1 MLLLACICELKL
13 LYHKIVINKV
23 FLGKILLKGVITLKK
38 LILILM
44 IIGGINWG
52 LIGFFNYNLV
62 SGIFGAQLAVVSRI
76 IYAVVGLSALYGIT
90 FLFQDER
97 RHA

>member
-1 MLLLACICELKL
+1 M
-13 LYHKIVINKV
+13 
-23 FLGKILLKGVITLKK
+23 KK

-76 IYAVVGLSALYGIT
+76 IYAVVGLAALYGIT
-90 FLFQDER
+90 FLFKDER

>member
-1 MLLLACICELKL
+1 M
-13 LYHKIVINKV
+13 
-23 FLGKILLKGVITLKK
+23 KK

-62 SGIFGAQLAVVSRI
+62 SGSFGAQLAVVSRI
-76 IYAVVGLSALYGIT
+76 IYAVVGHAALYGIT

>member
-1 MLLLACICELKL
+1 M
-13 LYHKIVINKV
+13 
-23 FLGKILLKGVITLKK
+23 KK

-52 LIGFFNYNLV
+52 LVGFFNYNLV
-62 SGIFGAQLAVVSRI
+62 SSIFGVKLEVISRI
-76 IYAVVGLSALYGIT
+76 IYEVVGLAALYGIS
-90 FLFQDER
+90 FLFKDET

>member
-1 MLLLACICELKL
+1 M
-13 LYHKIVINKV
+13 
-23 FLGKILLKGVITLKK
+23 KK

-52 LIGFFNYNLV
+52 LVGFFNFNLV
-62 SGIFGAQLAVVSRI
+62 SSIFGANLAIISRI

-90 FLFQDER
+90 FLFNDNRQ
-97 RHA
+97 HA

>member
-1 MLLLACICELKL
+1 M
-13 LYHKIVINKV
+13 
-23 FLGKILLKGVITLKK
+23 KK

-76 IYAVVGLSALYGIT
+76 IYAVVDLAALYGIT

>member
-1 MLLLACICELKL
+1 M
-13 LYHKIVINKV
+13 
-23 FLGKILLKGVITLKK
+23 KK

-52 LIGFFNYNLV
+52 LVGFFNYNLV
-62 SGIFGAQLAVVSRI
+62 SSIFGVKLEVISRI
-76 IYAVVGLSALYGIT
+76 IYAVVGLAALYGIS
-90 FLFQDER
+90 FLFTDET

>member
-1 MLLLACICELKL
+1 M
-13 LYHKIVINKV
+13 
-23 FLGKILLKGVITLKK
+23 LKGVITLKK

-62 SGIFGAQLAVVSRI
+62 ASIFGANLVIITRI
-76 IYAVVGLSALYGIT
+76 IYAVVGLASLYGIY
-90 FLFQDER
+90 FL
-97 RHA
+97 

>member
-1 MLLLACICELKL
+1 M
-13 LYHKIVINKV
+13 
-23 FLGKILLKGVITLKK
+23 KGVIALKK

-52 LIGFFNYNLV
+52 LVGFFNYNLV
-62 SGIFGAQLAVVSRI
+62 SSIFGVKLEVISRI
-76 IYAVVGLSALYGIT
+76 IYAVVGLAALYGIS
-90 FLFQDER
+90 FLFKDET